1 MDNILLTDDEDI
13 ELSGIDLSGLTK
25 EQKQQIYHKRYYDKN
40 KEKISLAK
48 SITLH
53 CECGGHFPKQ
63 QKARHIK
70 GYVHRTFMLNKSSTT
85 QSNLI

>member
-13 ELSGIDLSGLTK
+13 ELSGINYSRLAKKQIT
-25 EQKQQIYHKRYYDKN
+25 QKIYYEKN
-40 KEKISLAK
+40 KEKISLDK

-70 GYVHRTFMLNKSSTT
+70 GYVHRTFMLNKSSTN
-85 QSNLI
+85 QNNLI

>member
-1 MDNILLTDDEDI
+1 MDNILLTDVEDND
-13 ELSGIDLSGLTK
+13 LSGIDFSGLTK
-25 EQKQQIYHKRYYDKN
+25 KQITQKIYYEKN
-40 KEKISLAK
+40 KEKISLAR
-48 SITLH
+48 SITLY

>member
-1 MDNILLTDDEDI
+1 MDNILLTNAEDT
-13 ELSGIDLSGLTK
+13 ELSGIDFSGLTK
-25 EQKQQIYHKRYYDKN
+25 KQITQKIYYEKN

-70 GYVHRTFMLNKSSTT
+70 GYVHRTFMLNKSATKIN
-85 QSNLI
+85 NLI